1 VWGSTRR
8 GRTPALAIGD
18 YGNGQSIGLRSAGGS
33 LADLGYRFFGFFH
46 SRADAWRDQSAQ
58 SFRLEAKK
66 RSILVVNDYLEG
78 CTGFQLIIQFM
89 DKLPASGTSA
99 YPRCYPTREHY
110 AFKVIHR

>member
-1 VWGSTRR
+1 
-8 GRTPALAIGD
+8 
-18 YGNGQSIGLRSAGGS
+18 